1 MDKVK
6 NFIAKPRNIYFSLM
20 LLVTLVAGL
29 FSISFSYYIDE
40 SSTEG
45 LLKVKGLDNR
55 IQSDDLVDG
64 VVSLAPHETKTINLY
79 VMSNNTKETRY
90 AIYYKTD
97 KNAKVLSETELD
109 ETIGANEVYQYTLMV
124 SNFGDEEADVLI
136 DIASAE
142 LDDEVSFDG
151 VKVEIAE

>member
-6 NFIAKPRNIYFSLM
+6 SFIAKPRNIYFSLM

-45 LLKVKGLDNR
+45 LLKVKNIDNR

-79 VMSNNTKETRY
+79 VMSNNNRETKY
-90 AIYYKTD
+90 KIYYKTD
-97 KNAKVLSETELD
+97 KNAKVLSDVELD
-109 ETIGANEVYQYTLMV
+109 ETINANEVHQYTLMV
-124 SNFGDEEADVLI
+124 SNLEDDPADVFI
-136 DIASAE
+136 DIANAE
-142 LDDEVSFDG
+142 LDGEISFDG
-151 VKVEIAE
+151 EPVEIAE